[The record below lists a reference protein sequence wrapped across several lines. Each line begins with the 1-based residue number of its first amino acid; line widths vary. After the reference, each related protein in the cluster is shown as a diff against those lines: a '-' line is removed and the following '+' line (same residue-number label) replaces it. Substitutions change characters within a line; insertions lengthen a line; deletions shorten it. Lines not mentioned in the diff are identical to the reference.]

1 MYGLRLRDASLSSAV
16 PYLNT
21 FLGSMK
27 QQFILPGHFEAQYLR
42 VHGHGNCFLEFSTS
56 RIFGSWACPGHMGD
70 EKAKFE
76 FLTPRVNEE
85 TSCSRSLGSFNIRVH
100 VPK

>member
-42 VHGHGNCFLEFSTS
+42 VTG
-56 RIFGSWACPGHMGD
+56 MGI
-70 EKAKFE
+70 AVWSSAH
-76 FLTPRVNEE
+76 RV
-85 TSCSRSLGSFNIRVH
+85 SSVLGRAQGTGAMKRQNLSS
-100 VPK
+100 